1 MDESV
6 AKRVAEDRET
16 LWENKKKNDVEYTGN
31 YVPPVCRSMTQ
42 PAGPA
47 S

>member
-6 AKRVAEDRET
+6 SKRVAEDRET
-16 LWENKKKNDVEYTGN
+16 LWNNKKKNDTEYTGN
-31 YVPPVCRSMTQ
+31 HVPVCRSMAQ

>member
-16 LWENKKKNDVEYTGN
+16 LWKNKKKDDVEYTGN
-31 YVPPVCRSMTQ
+31 YVPVYRSMTR